1 MVVLMVVPKDQQ
13 VQIQFLVRSLPQ
25 VVEVVAQRVTEVL
38 HKDQVVMVVQV
49 EEVHHKQQEQVAQV
63 IHLL

>member
-1 MVVLMVVPKDQQ
+1 MVVLMVVLKDQQ
-13 VQIQFLVRSLPQ
+13 VQIQFLARSLLQ

-49 EEVHHKQQEQVAQV
+49 EEDHHKQQEQVVQV